1 MVASRAVP
9 LRPPRHRVDRRAV
22 PWWTLTAVGTVAPPL
37 IALIVLAITIPP
49 ARSWLVVAAIVVGV
63 IGMAYVV
70 VMPAWRYR
78 VHRWETTDDAV
89 YSRRGWF
96 FQEWRIAPMSRIQ
109 TVDTKR
115 GPLQQLFGL
124 SSVIVTTASAAGAIT
139 IDGLD
144 RELAEEVV
152 EKLTEVTQA
161 TRGDAT

>member
-1 MVASRAVP
+1 MPSAETVR
-9 LRPPRHRVDRRAV
+9 LRPPRHQVDRRAV
-22 PWWTLTAVGTVAPPL
+22 PWWTVTALSTVAPPL
-37 IALIVLAITIPP
+37 IALIVLAVTIAP
-49 ARSWLVVAAIVVGV
+49 ARFWFVLSAVVVGV
-63 IGMAYVV
+63 LGLGYTV
-70 VMPAWRYR
+70 VMPAWRFR

-89 YSRRGWF
+89 YSRTGWF

-109 TVDTKR
+109 TVDTRR

-144 RELAEEVV
+144 RALAEDVV

>member
-1 MVASRAVP
+1 MASPETVR
-9 LRPPRHRVDRRAV
+9 LRPPRHHVDRRAV
-22 PWWTLTAVGTVAPPL
+22 PWWTVTALGTIAPPL

-49 ARSWLVVAAIVVGV
+49 ARSWLVLAAVVVGLV
-63 IGMAYVV
+63 GLAYVV

-78 VHRWETTDDAV
+78 VHRWETTEDAV
-89 YSRRGWF
+89 YSRTGWF

-144 RELAEEVV
+144 RALAEDIV
-152 EKLTEVTQA
+152 ETLTEATQA
-161 TRGDAT
+161 TPGDAT